1 MPSNHFDP
9 VSTAQAR
16 DARLRIPAGRGFKG
30 RLVFVSCEL
39 MATARSDGYFPI
51 HRRQFLRFHIF
62 IERRQ
67 KLIGFPLGG
76 ALCVL
81 VAALL
86 TLTAL
91 ALSAETAPSEKAE
104 KDPAPIPLT
113 DVTSEAESVM
123 SALRDIQTDLSSD
136 GTTQAVA
143 RQLPRLTR
151 EIDGR
156 LRESRKILGQSPSIE
171 TLVGLEGEWL
181 RLRRELAELNDALT
195 SRVEDLERYLAQ
207 IDQFTRVWNAT
218 LAAAKEESA
227 PLEILERIDTV
238 MRELQRGRAAVERE
252 RSRTLL
258 IQSRVGVQDARV
270 AEMLRALRRAVEH
283 VLDRLFVRDGVPLW
297 SGAIFS
303 PGAQEL
309 QEEGLNSFSTQW
321 TAFATYGERNP
332 ARLALGIA
340 VFLALAGAFYWAR
353 RRARRLVDEQHPVVP
368 RASIFE
374 TPIAAGLLL
383 SLLGS
388 RWIYAQAPRLLWVLL
403 GALALVP
410 SVIIVGRLIMPALRT
425 LPYALIAF
433 FFIDQL
439 RLVAAAVPFLP
450 RLLFRLEMLGA
461 IVLSMWLVRSPA
473 RCQLRVSEKAEPR
486 RWTAIVSYA
495 ALAVSFAAFLANI
508 LGYITLANW
517 LGNGLLQ
524 SSYLAL
530 VLYALVVVLSE
541 LGQMALEARPL
552 AALGGVRRLRE
563 LLYCRFRRALH
574 WLAIVLWALGTL
586 QQLLL
591 RDLLFTAARNFL
603 NGELHLGSIRFSV
616 GDVLAFAR
624 SGPPSRSRASFVF
637 S

>member
-1 MPSNHFDP
+1 VLSNHFDP

-51 HRRQFLRFHIF
+51 HRRQFLRFNIS

-67 KLIGFPLGG
+67 KLTRCPLGG
-76 ALCVL
+76 AICVL

-104 KDPAPIPLT
+104 KAPAPIPLT

-136 GTTQAVA
+136 GTTQTVA

-181 RLRRELAELNDALT
+181 RLRRELAELNDALIG
-195 SRVEDLERYLAQ
+195 RVDDLERYLAQ

-218 LAAAKEESA
+218 LAAAKEESV
-227 PLEILERIDTV
+227 PLEILERIDAV

-252 RSRTLL
+252 RSRILL

-303 PGAQEL
+303 WRAG
-309 QEEGLNSFSTQW
+309 
-321 TAFATYGERNP
+321 TAER
-332 ARLALGIA
+332 
-340 VFLALAGAFYWAR
+340 
-353 RRARRLVDEQHPVVP
+353 
-368 RASIFE
+368 
-374 TPIAAGLLL
+374 
-383 SLLGS
+383 
-388 RWIYAQAPRLLWVLL
+388 
-403 GALALVP
+403 
-410 SVIIVGRLIMPALRT
+410 
-425 LPYALIAF
+425 
-433 FFIDQL
+433 
-439 RLVAAAVPFLP
+439 
-450 RLLFRLEMLGA
+450 
-461 IVLSMWLVRSPA
+461 RS
-473 RCQLRVSEKAEPR
+473 
-486 RWTAIVSYA
+486 
-495 ALAVSFAAFLANI
+495 
-508 LGYITLANW
+508 
-517 LGNGLLQ
+517 
-524 SSYLAL
+524 
-530 VLYALVVVLSE
+530 
-541 LGQMALEARPL
+541 
-552 AALGGVRRLRE
+552 
-563 LLYCRFRRALH
+563 
-574 WLAIVLWALGTL
+574 
-586 QQLLL
+586 
-591 RDLLFTAARNFL
+591 
-603 NGELHLGSIRFSV
+603 
-616 GDVLAFAR
+616 
-624 SGPPSRSRASFVF
+624 
-637 S
+637 